1 MSVNILI
8 SFDYTDDTNSNNMHS
23 HLLKLLQYF
32 IMEMLEQE
40 IYDTIEFSHIKR
52 GHLHQLY

>member
-1 MSVNILI
+1 
-8 SFDYTDDTNSNNMHS
+8 MHS

-40 IYDTIEFSHIKR
+40 IYDTIEFLQIKR